1 MNITLTQL
9 ILIIVVAVCS
19 IMPVLYSIVITV
31 LFVHGKYDYA
41 ILEKQYD
48 QLRETYEG
56 EVKTI
61 KQKLRNDEKKA
72 EAKRGPIGF
81 AITRE
86 EASATEKKAEPDKSD
101 EAA

>member
-1 MNITLTQL
+1 MSITLTQL
-9 ILIIVVAVCS
+9 ILIIVVAVCI

-31 LFVHGKYDYA
+31 LFIHGKYDYA
-41 ILEKQYD
+41 ILERQYD

-72 EAKRGPIGF
+72 EL
-81 AITRE
+81 RE
-86 EASATEKKAEPDKSD
+86 KYNFTKY
-101 EAA
+101 